1 MTIASSPSGGGPRG
15 QIGALWGVLRP
26 WERAAKGSGSGDFG
40 GFGADPGVEVL
51 AAQPVAVA
59 REREDLGVV
68 DEPVD
73 HRGAAMSSPKISHL
87 LNGLLLVTII
97 GAHS

>member
-1 MTIASSPSGGGPRG
+1 MIDRLIHHPEILSLTGDSYRLRG
-15 QIGALWGVLRP
+15 EDLDTRIG
-26 WERAAKGSGSGDFG
+26 
-40 GFGADPGVEVL
+40 
-51 AAQPVAVA
+51 A